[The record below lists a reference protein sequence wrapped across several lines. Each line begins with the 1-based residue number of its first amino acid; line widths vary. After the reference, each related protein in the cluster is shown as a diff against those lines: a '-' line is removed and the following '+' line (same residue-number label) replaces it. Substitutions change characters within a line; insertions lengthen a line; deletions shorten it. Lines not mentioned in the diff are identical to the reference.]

1 MAAGPIS
8 RDPAII
14 PDPERFDAFR
24 FEKEGK
30 PTSGLVSTGP
40 TNMHFGLG
48 RYACP
53 GRFFAAVVL
62 KATLARFLVEYEFKF
77 ESGRTTRPKNMVIGD
92 KIVPNVS
99 TKIFIKRT

>member
-8 RDPAII
+8 RDPEII

-24 FEKEGK
+24 FMKEGK

-53 GRFFAAVVL
+53 GRFFAAVVM
-62 KATLARFLVEYEFKF
+62 KAVLARFLVEYEFKF
-77 ESGRTTRPKNMVIGD
+77 GPGQAGRPPNMVIGD

-99 TKIFIKRT
+99 TTVFIKKA